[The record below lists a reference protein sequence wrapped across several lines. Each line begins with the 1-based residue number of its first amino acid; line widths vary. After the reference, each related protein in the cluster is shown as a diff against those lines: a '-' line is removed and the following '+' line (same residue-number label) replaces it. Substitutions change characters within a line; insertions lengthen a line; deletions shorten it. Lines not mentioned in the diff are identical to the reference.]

1 MRHASARRAGG
12 GILKWMEPRA
22 QSQPLGRRH
31 ADLESALAA
40 HRRRFEAEFGHGAPP
55 RLFFAP
61 GRVNLMGAHL
71 DYNGGPVMPLAI
83 DRGTFVAVRERA
95 DRRIRLRSTLD
106 ERGLELEVEREVAPR
121 AGCWFD
127 YPAGVLRAAL
137 GTGRAGAGLDVL
149 FGGNLPIGAGLSSS
163 ASICV
168 ATAQA
173 LDAVWRLEW
182 SPLERVEVALAAE
195 RTYVGVHCGIM
206 DPYAVGLA
214 RPGHI
219 LWLDCK
225 DRSTEHLPLDSA
237 AVRVAVADTGVRREL
252 AQGAFN
258 QRVAEA
264 EAAFEALAP
273 HAPAA
278 KCLRDVPREVLERQG
293 SALDPVLRRRAQHV
307 IAEVQRTFDARAAL
321 LAGDLRGFGRRMLE
335 AHRSLRELYEV
346 SVEELDRLVQAAER
360 EEGVLGAR
368 LTGAGFG
375 GCVAMLLSSDAG
387 PDTLERIAGD
397 FERRFAHRPAIE
409 VFGGDPGPRELA
421 PA

>member
-1 MRHASARRAGG
+1 
-12 GILKWMEPRA
+12 MEPRSRPDPLQAA
-22 QSQPLGRRH
+22 Q
-31 ADLESALAA
+31 ADLDSALSA
-40 HRRRFEAEFGHGAPP
+40 HYLRFEAEFGRGGAV

-83 DRGTFVAVRERA
+83 DRGTFVALRERS
-95 DRRIRLRSTLD
+95 DRRVRLRSTLD
-106 ERGLELEVEREVAPR
+106 ARGLELELAREVPPR
-121 AGCWFD
+121 AGAWFD
-127 YPAGVLRAAL
+127 YPAGVLRAARA
-137 GTGRAGAGLDVL
+137 TGRAGAGLDIL

-173 LDAVWRLEW
+173 LDGVWELGW
-182 SPLERVEVALAAE
+182 SALERVEVALAAE
-195 RTYVGVHCGIM
+195 REYVGVQCGIM

-225 DRSTEHLPLDSA
+225 DRSTEHLPLDAA

-258 QRVAEA
+258 QRVSEA
-264 EAAFEALAP
+264 QAAFRALQP
-273 HAPAA
+273 HAPGAT
-278 KCLRDVPREVLERQG
+278 CLRDVPLEVLERHRAQ
-293 SALDPVLRRRAQHV
+293 LDGVLRRRAEHV
-307 IAEVQRTFDARAAL
+307 LSEVQRTFEARAAL
-321 LAGDLRGFGRRMLE
+321 LAGDVRGFGRRMLE

-346 SVEELDRLVQAAER
+346 SVEELDRLVDAAER
-360 EEGVLGAR
+360 EPGVLGAR

-375 GCVAMLLSSDAG
+375 GCVALLLSSEAG

-397 FERRFAHRPAIE
+397 FERRFGLRPAIE

-421 PA
+421 LA

>member
-1 MRHASARRAGG
+1 
-12 GILKWMEPRA
+12 MEPRA
-22 QSQPLGRRH
+22 QSSPLAGQQ
-31 ADLESALAA
+31 ADLEQALAA
-40 HRRRFEAEFGHGAPP
+40 HRKRFEAELGRGGKA

-83 DRGTFVAVRERA
+83 DRGTFVAVRERS
-95 DRRIRLRSTLD
+95 DRRVRLRSTLD
-106 ERGLELEVEREVAPR
+106 ERGLDVDLRREIEPR

-137 GTGRAGAGLDVL
+137 ATGRAGAGLDIL

-173 LDAVWRLEW
+173 LDAMWNLGW
-182 SPLERVEVALAAE
+182 SALERVEAALAAE
-195 RTYVGVHCGIM
+195 RSYVGVQCGIM
-206 DPYAVGLA
+206 DPFAVGLA

-225 DRSTEHLPLDSA
+225 DRSTEHLPLDPA

-264 EAAFEALAP
+264 QAAFRALAP
-273 HAPAA
+273 HAPGAT
-278 KCLRDVPREVLERQG
+278 CLRDVPLEVLEQHR
-293 SALDPVLRRRAQHV
+293 SDLDAIQCKRAEHVLE
-307 IAEVQRTFDARAAL
+307 EVRRTFEARGAL
-321 LAGDLRGFGRRMLE
+321 LKGDVRGFGQRMLA
-335 AHRSLRELYEV
+335 AHRSLRDLYEV
-346 SVEELDRLVQAAER
+346 SVEELDCLVDAAAR

-375 GCVAMLLSSDAG
+375 GCVAILLSSEAG
-387 PDTLERIAGD
+387 PGTLQRIAGD
-397 FERRFAHRPAIE
+397 FERRFGVRPAIE

-421 PA
+421 LA